1 MTNQAAESMS
11 MHTEGRGRWLG
22 LAMLSLGV
30 AMIIVDATIVNV
42 AVPSIIRDLKLDST
56 AAEWVNAI
64 YTLVF
69 AALLVTLG
77 RMGDVLGRRA
87 MYLAGL
93 VLFVLASMVAGV
105 ASSGE
110 MLIGARLVQGLG
122 GAMILPATQS
132 ILNANFRG
140 RDRAIAFGI
149 WGAVIGGMAAIGPL
163 LGGWLTTNL
172 SWRWAF
178 FLNLPV
184 GILAVI
190 GTLVYIRESRDEDSR
205 LGFDLPGFILITLGL
220 GGVVFGLIEGRTYGW
235 WGPNANHPFAV
246 LGWSWPLASISIV
259 PIAIGVGVVAI
270 LLFTII
276 EIRRQRAGKFFLF
289 DFSLW
294 GFRAF
299 RYGNLAGTIVSLG
312 EFGLLFALPLF
323 LQGVI
328 GYSAF
333 ETGLAFLALALGSFA
348 AAPLAVSVARSW
360 GPRRAV
366 TLGMSLEAVGIL
378 VTTFLIG
385 RDTSG
390 LLLAAPLFVY
400 GIGVGLATA
409 QLTSI
414 VLSEIPGSRSGLA
427 SGTNSTMR
435 QVGSALGVAILGT
448 VLFAA
453 LVGGSSRQPR
463 GVAPRRPGSMPRAD
477 RVAGR
482 RIGGPDPAGPE
493 EPVGRGRRGVRRAG
507 DARAGPG
514 SLLRR
519 PGVRGGPA
527 AHGGSDRGRVRLRD
541 PPGRLHRARV
551 RRPRRPLQRIAPGH
565 APRPR
570 AGPRGRGA
578 RGGRGRRRV
587 APRSATS
594 VARRIAFT
602 CHSRRDER
610 RLRGDWLP
618 DESHDNRADRDR
630 DRHGGHQR
638 DIDRRLDRLRREQGR
653 AEHVAELADLPESDR
668 QLEGPTGKSC
678 DSRQGIAQPHLCDRD
693 ERQEEQ
699 EPGHPVRQLARIEQ
713 HADGDEEQD
722 REDIPEWQQPLP
734 HLRRGGTLGDRG
746 ASNERGQGEGH
757 AEADRPE
764 PGEDQAGRD
773 GDDEEQ
779 VRLVVQG
786 VEHARQE
793 PRRPDRHCRE
803 HEEAGQRDRQRPPSR
818 PQCREEDR
826 RGRDADHVL
835 HDAPA
840 EKRRPRSMGRS
851 CGDGCG

>member
-1 MTNQAAESMS
+1 MADPGATSAS
-11 MHTEGRGRWLG
+11 MHEGGRGRWLG

-105 ASSGE
+105 ANSGE

-163 LGGWLTTNL
+163 LGGWLTTYL

-184 GILAVI
+184 GLLAVV
-190 GTLVYIRESRDEDSR
+190 GTLTYIRESRDEESK
-205 LGFDLPGFILITLGL
+205 LGFDLPGFILVTLGL

-235 WGPNANHPFAV
+235 WAPNAGHPFAAF
-246 LGWSWPLASISIV
+246 GWTWPSTSISIV
-259 PIAIGVGVVAI
+259 PIALGGGLVAI
-270 LLFTII
+270 ILFTIV
-276 EIRRQRAGKFFLF
+276 EIRRERAGRFFLF

-328 GYSAF
+328 GYDAF
-333 ETGLAFLALALGSFA
+333 ETGLVFLALALGSFV
-348 AAPLAVSVARSW
+348 AAPLAVKVSTRW

-366 TLGMSLEAVGIL
+366 TLGMSLEAAGIL
-378 VTTFLIG
+378 VTTLLIG
-385 RDTSG
+385 KDTSG

-435 QVGSALGVAILGT
+435 QVGSALGVALLGT
-448 VLFAA
+448 VLFAT
-453 LVGGSSRQPR
+453 LVGQSR
-463 GVAPRRPGSMPRAD
+463 D
-477 RVAGR
+477 N
-482 RIGGPDPAGPE
+482 
-493 EPVGRGRRGVRRAG
+493 
-507 DARAGPG
+507 
-514 SLLRR
+514 L
-519 PGVRGGPA
+519 A
-527 AHGGSDRGRVRLRD
+527 A
-541 PPGRLHRARV
+541 A
-551 RRPRRPLQRIAPGH
+551 
-565 APRPR
+565 
-570 AGPRGRGA
+570 
-578 RGGRGRRRV
+578 
-587 APRSATS
+587 
-594 VARRIAFT
+594 
-602 CHSRRDER
+602 
-610 RLRGDWLP
+610 LP
-618 DESHDNRADRDR
+618 DVPA
-630 DRHGGHQR
+630 
-638 DIDRRLDRLRREQGR
+638 
-653 AEHVAELADLPESDR
+653 
-668 QLEGPTGKSC
+668 
-678 DSRQGIAQPHLCDRD
+678 
-693 ERQEEQ
+693 
-699 EPGHPVRQLARIEQ
+699 
-713 HADGDEEQD
+713 
-722 REDIPEWQQPLP
+722 
-734 HLRRGGTLGDRG
+734 
-746 ASNERGQGEGH
+746 
-757 AEADRPE
+757 
-764 PGEDQAGRD
+764 
-773 GDDEEQ
+773 
-779 VRLVVQG
+779 
-786 VEHARQE
+786 
-793 PRRPDRHCRE
+793 
-803 HEEAGQRDRQRPPSR
+803 
-818 PQCREEDR
+818 QCRELVVTLVDESAGQILPALRNPSAAAAAGFGGPGALPRDQAACFADPVFLAALPRTVPPIEDAFVAATHLA
-826 RGRDADHVL
+826 GGTALAFVVL
-835 HDAPA
+835 GVLFSALLPETRHGSESVAAGEASSPEVVA
-840 EKRRPRSMGRS
+840 AG
-851 CGDGCG
+851 